1 MGLRIA
7 TNTASES
14 VERNLNE
21 VSGKIGASL
30 NRLSSGK
37 RINKAA
43 DDAAGLAVAT
53 NLTAQIRGLRQASQN
68 ANSAVSLIQASEGG
82 LHEASNM
89 LIRMREL
96 SIQAASD
103 TVGKQERVLLN
114 KEYQQLLSEIDRIAD
129 STTFN
134 GANILRGEGKE
145 LTFQVGTQASKSN
158 RIEFDAGY
166 SDIRTKSLDIDGI
179 KIAEKDDASDS
190 IEKIDKAINK
200 LSGQRAHLGSIQS
213 RLGSTISNLESQILS
228 QSEARSAIEDVDVA
242 AEVSKLTS
250 NNIVKSAGVS
260 ALLHANDLHATSLK
274 LLS

>member
-21 VSGKIGASL
+21 VSGKISTSL

-37 RINKAA
+37 RITRAA

-68 ANSAVSLIQASEGG
+68 ANSAVSMIQASEGG

-103 TVGKQERVLLN
+103 TVGAQERGFLN
-114 KEYQQLLSEIDRIAD
+114 QEYQQLLQEIDRIAD

-134 GANILRGEGKE
+134 GRKILKGEGDE
-145 LTFQVGTQASKSN
+145 MTFQVGTRDSKSN
-158 RIEFDAGY
+158 RITFDA
-166 SDIRTKSLDIDGI
+166 SQSNIRTGHLDVEGNIKDKGDATDAIDN
-179 KIAEKDDASDS
+179 
-190 IEKIDKAINK
+190 IDKAIQK
-200 LSGQRAHLGSIQS
+200 LSGQRAHLGSIQN
-213 RLGSTISNLESQILS
+213 RLGSTIANLESQILS
-228 QSEARSAIEDVDVA
+228 QSEARSVIEDVDVA
-242 AEVSKLTS
+242 AEVSNLTS
-250 NNIVKSAGVS
+250 NNIVKNAGVS

>member
-37 RINKAA
+37 RITKAA

-82 LHEASNM
+82 LNEASNI

-103 TVGKQERVLLN
+103 TVGKHERKFLDQ
-114 KEYQQLLSEIDRIAD
+114 EYQQLFSEINRIAD

-134 GANILRGEGKE
+134 GKKILKGEGDK
-145 LTFQVGTQASKSN
+145 LTFQVGTQDSKSN
-158 RIEFDAGY
+158 RIEFDA
-166 SDIRTKSLDIDGI
+166 SLSNI
-179 KIAEKDDASDS
+179 KTGHLDVKENIKDKGDASSAIDN
-190 IEKIDKAINK
+190 IDKAINK
-200 LSGQRAHLGSIQS
+200 LSGQRAHLGSVQN
-213 RLGSTISNLESQILS
+213 RLGSTIANLESQILY
-228 QSEARSAIEDVDVA
+228 QSEARSVIEDVDVA
-242 AEVSKLTS
+242 AEVSNLTS
-250 NNIVKSAGVS
+250 NNIVKNAGVS
-260 ALLHANDLHATSLK
+260 ALLHANELHATSLK